1 MKRLKMVG
9 TQKGKERGISITPGF
24 LHRAIDLIENAI
36 IIADT
41 SGTMLFLNKK
51 ARGLFGYGMR
61 ASIGKSIGMLFLPD
75 DLTHFLPNIL
85 KTTRVEGEYRGE
97 NLLRKKNGTRMF
109 VKLETS
115 LYQGEGGSGDRII
128 FSIQEIEKFK
138 ELERDYLESQRL
150 ASLGKMAEGIA
161 HKIRNPI
168 VSIGGF
174 AKRISRRISQGD
186 QTHYFKRIE
195 KEIGRLEAILD
206 QVQEFSILRK
216 PVHKRQNIRKIIE
229 ASLKSL
235 PAKASQKRLII
246 HFEVEGPNWNPMP
259 FIDGDLLTRALSYI
273 LDNAFEAIE
282 EGGSIH
288 IKLFPKG
295 DFIGIE
301 ISDTGCGIPEGN
313 FGAIFDPFFSTKP
326 DRVGISLATAHRI
339 IKEQGGTIQVSS
351 QLGEGTSFSI
361 FLPKDRRRRI
371 RTQIL

>member
-1 MKRLKMVG
+1 MVG
-9 TQKGKERGISITPGF
+9 VQKGKKRGISITPGF

-36 IIADT
+36 IITDT

-51 ARGLFGYGMR
+51 AREFFGYGIR
-61 ASIGKSIGMLFLPD
+61 TSIGKSIGRLFLPD
-75 DLTHFLPNIL
+75 DLAYFLPNIL
-85 KTTRVEGEYRGE
+85 KTTRVEGEYKGE
-97 NLLRKKNGTRMF
+97 NLVRKKNGTRVF

-115 LYQGEGGSGDRII
+115 LYQDEGQGGNRII
-128 FSIQEIEKFK
+128 FTIQEIEKLK

-150 ASLGKMAEGIA
+150 ASLGTMAEGIA

-186 QTHYFKRIE
+186 QAHYFKRIE
-195 KEIGRLEAILD
+195 KEIDRLEAIVNH
-206 QVQEFSILRK
+206 VQEFAVLPK
-216 PVHKRQNIRKIIE
+216 PIHKRQNIRKIIE

-235 PAKASQKRLII
+235 SVKTSRNQLVID
-246 HFEVEGPNWNPMP
+246 FEVEGPNWNPMP
-259 FIDGDLLTRALSYI
+259 FIDGGLLAKAFTYI
-273 LDNAFEAIE
+273 LDNALEAIN

-288 IKLFPKG
+288 VKLFPKG

-313 FGAIFDPFFSTKP
+313 LEAIFDPFFSTKP
-326 DRVGISLATAHRI
+326 DGVGINLTTAHRI

-351 QLGEGTSFSI
+351 QQGKGTSFSI
-361 FLPKDRRRRI
+361 LLPKDRRRRI

>member
-1 MKRLKMVG
+1 MKWLKMVG

-128 FSIQEIEKFK
+128 FSIQEIQKFK

-235 PAKASQKRLII
+235 SAKASQKRLII

-351 QLGEGTSFSI
+351 QQGEGTSFSI

>member
-1 MKRLKMVG
+1 MVG

-351 QLGEGTSFSI
+351 QQGEGTSFSI

>member
-351 QLGEGTSFSI
+351 QQGEGTSFSI

>member
-1 MKRLKMVG
+1 MVG
-9 TQKGKERGISITPGF
+9 PPKGKERGISITPGF
-24 LHRAIDLIENAI
+24 LHRAIDLIENAVI
-36 IIADT
+36 ITDT

-51 ARGLFGYGMR
+51 ARKLFGYGMR
-61 ASIGKSIGMLFLPD
+61 ASIGKSIGMLFLPE
-75 DLTHFLPNIL
+75 DLAYFLPNIL
-85 KTTRVEGEYRGE
+85 KTTRVEGEYKGE
-97 NLLRKKNGTRMF
+97 NLLRSKNGTRIF
-109 VKLETS
+109 VKLEIS
-115 LYQGEGGSGDRII
+115 LYQGEGRDGNRII
-128 FSIQEIEKFK
+128 FTIQEIEKLK

-150 ASLGKMAEGIA
+150 ASLGTMTEGIA

-186 QTHYFKRIE
+186 QVRYFKRIE
-195 KEIGRLEAILD
+195 KEIGRLEAIID
-206 QVQEFSILRK
+206 QVQEFSILPK

-235 PAKASQKRLII
+235 SVKASQKQLVID
-246 HFEVEGPNWNPMP
+246 FEVEGPNWNPMP
-259 FIDGDLLTRALSYI
+259 FIDGGLLARALSYI
-273 LDNAFEAIE
+273 LDNALEAIN

-288 IKLFPKG
+288 VKLFPKD

-301 ISDTGCGIPEGN
+301 ISDTGRGISEGDL
-313 FGAIFDPFFSTKP
+313 GAIFDPFFSTKAG
-326 DRVGISLATAHRI
+326 RVGINLATAHRI

-351 QLGEGTSFSI
+351 QQGKGTSFSI